1 LAHPRALSGGGLR
14 YPGLVVAHLHRVLL
28 RIYRRL
34 PTFARRAVVRRLA
47 PQFTVGAICL
57 IERPDGKV
65 LLIRQSYRNH
75 WGLPGGLLRRHESPE
90 DAALREIAE
99 EIGLPIELTSEPV
112 VVLDADP
119 RRIDI
124 VFRARPSA
132 GADLTSA
139 QPKSPEIMEV
149 AWFSPT
155 ELPRLQ
161 HETGQAVQALA
172 RASYSPP
179 ARPFRGAAS

>member
-1 LAHPRALSGGGLR
+1 
-14 YPGLVVAHLHRVLL
+14 VVARLHRVLL

-34 PTFARRAVVRRLA
+34 PAFARRSIVRRLA
-47 PQFTVGAICL
+47 PQYTAGSICL
-57 IERPDGKV
+57 VERPDGKV

-75 WGLPGGLLRRHESPE
+75 WGLPGGLLRRHETPE
-90 DAALREIAE
+90 DAAVREIAE
-99 EIGLPIELTSEPV
+99 EVGLPIELISEPV
-112 VVLDADP
+112 VVLDPKP

-124 VFRARPSA
+124 VFRARPVV
-132 GADLTSA
+132 GADASNA
-139 QPKSPEIMEV
+139 RPMSPEIVEV

-161 HETGQAVQALA
+161 HETAQAVQALA

-179 ARPFRGAAS
+179 ARPLRDAAS